1 MLPTQPTPVKVE
13 ESNAVP
19 RRRRW
24 LRRCAAVL
32 LIVLLVVTFCI
43 KDHVRTLAS
52 LRRVGDTNLYVMDY
66 YVDYHGDELR
76 TRGVNVQNLENSFL
90 EIFFPD
96 VILPIAT
103 RVKNRYVPESIRVV
117 PEKSHHC
124 STLFLEAADG
134 NRYYGKNHDYNHD
147 ATLVLRIQNDGGI
160 ASISI
165 IDLAYLNLNRDD
177 LDQTNLLERIPL
189 LFSPYFV
196 LDGVNRHGLAVGVL
210 SVREVD
216 PPRISGRPKITHATL
231 MRVLLDNART
241 TAEAMKIL
249 EEFDIYFDEVPQHAF
264 ICDATGDSRI
274 VEYLNG
280 EVRDTVVGEGW
291 QVCTNREMA
300 GHFDKEIDA
309 QCGRYRTGSELAE
322 RLAGKAT
329 IQDAN
334 NAIRSMY
341 VEGGTMWTS
350 LFNLTTG
357 EYSVTYRSSVDSAFR
372 DQLIMKP

>member
-1 MLPTQPTPVKVE
+1 VLPTDPTPVKVE

-32 LIVLLVVTFCI
+32 LIVSLVVTFCI

-76 TRGVNVQNLENSFL
+76 TQGVNVQNLENSFL

-96 VILPIAT
+96 AILPVAI
-103 RVKNRYVPESIRVV
+103 RLRGRYVPDSVNVV
-117 PEKSHHC
+117 PDIVHHC

-134 NRYYGKNHDYNHD
+134 SRYYGKNHDYKHD
-147 ATLVLRIQNDGGI
+147 ASLVLRIHNDEGI

-165 IDLAYLNLNRDD
+165 VDLAYLNLNRDD
-177 LDQTNLLERIPL
+177 LDQTSLFERIPL

-210 SVREVD
+210 SVHVAD

-241 TAEAMKIL
+241 TAEAMDLI

-274 VEYLNG
+274 VEYVNG
-280 EVRDTVVGEGW
+280 EVRDTTASEGW
-291 QVCTNREMA
+291 QVCTNKEMV
-300 GHFDKEIDA
+300 GHSDKEIDA
-309 QCGRYRTGSELAE
+309 QCGRYQKGSELAE
-322 RLAGKAT
+322 GLARRAT
-329 IQDAN
+329 IDDTR
-334 NAIRSMY
+334 NALRSMY
-341 VEGGTMWTS
+341 REGGTMWTS

-357 EYSVTYRSSVDSAFR
+357 EYSVTYRSSVDSPFR